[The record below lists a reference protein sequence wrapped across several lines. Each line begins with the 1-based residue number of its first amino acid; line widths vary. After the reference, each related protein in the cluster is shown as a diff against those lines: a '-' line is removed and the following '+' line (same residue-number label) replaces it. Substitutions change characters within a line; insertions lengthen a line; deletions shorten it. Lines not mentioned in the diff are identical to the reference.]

1 MANRRKLR
9 LRARGT
15 TVSKANRV
23 ANSLAVQTPAENPAR
38 YIPRTTAT
46 LQPVREL
53 GSTLPEDPAGQE
65 PGERPTKLALRTAQK
80 IVFIDLADAIAIEA
94 QGNSALLRTPSRS
107 YLLRQHIS
115 DLARRLER
123 YGFVRIH
130 RSTVVNVACVDEIR
144 FLESGETLLRLRGT
158 EKEYSVSRSQRR
170 VLKSIASVWL

>member
-1 MANRRKLR
+1 M
-9 LRARGT
+9 RAQGT

-38 YIPRTTAT
+38 YIPRKTAT
-46 LQPVREL
+46 FELGREL
-53 GSTLPEDPAGQE
+53 GSTVPEGAVGRE
-65 PGERPTKLALRTAQK
+65 PGERPTKLAVKTAQR

-94 QGNSALLRTPSRS
+94 QGNSSLLWTPSRS

-115 DLARRLER
+115 DLARRLEH

-130 RSTVVNVACVDEIR
+130 RSTVVNVACVDEVR

-158 EKEYSVSRSQRR
+158 DKEYSVSRLHRR
-170 VLKSIASVWL
+170 ILKSIASVWL